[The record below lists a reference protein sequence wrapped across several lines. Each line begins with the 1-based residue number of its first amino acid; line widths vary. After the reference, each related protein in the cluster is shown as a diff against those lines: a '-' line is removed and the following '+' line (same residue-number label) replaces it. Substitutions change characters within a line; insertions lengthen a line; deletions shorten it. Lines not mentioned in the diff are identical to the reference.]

1 MKIGIIGGS
10 GLEDPNLLEDFKIKE
25 VETPFGKPS
34 SPLTTGRINNIDVVI
49 ISRHGLKHEITPT
62 EVNNRANVFAL
73 KDEGCKFIIAT
84 TAVGSLREEIKRGD
98 FVIPDQFIDFTKQRK
113 LTFFDKFEFGA
124 VHTPMA
130 NPFSEILRKK
140 LIESCEKLKFPVH
153 KKGTV
158 LTIEGPRFST
168 RAESNI
174 FRQWGAHVI
183 NMSIAP
189 ECILANEAEVP
200 YSVIAMSTDYDC
212 WKEDEEPVT
221 WTEIKYI
228 MKENAEKVK
237 KIILETINSFSR
249 EQEILKLKD
258 KIRTIPN
265 FPKQGILFRDITP
278 LLQDKE
284 SLRRFT
290 DIFYERY
297 KDTKIDMIAGI
308 ESRGFILAGILA
320 QRLNTGLVLIRK
332 PGKLP
337 YETIK
342 QEYSLEYGT
351 DTVEMHKDSVKLGQ
365 KVLLVDDLIATGG
378 TALASCNLIKKLG
391 GQIVDCAFIIELE
404 ELGGVEKLKKENNT
418 SFTIMKFKED
428 EL

>member
-1 MKIGIIGGS
+1 M
-10 GLEDPNLLEDFKIKE
+10 
-25 VETPFGKPS
+25 
-34 SPLTTGRINNIDVVI
+34 
-49 ISRHGLKHEITPT
+49 
-62 EVNNRANVFAL
+62 
-73 KDEGCKFIIAT
+73 
-84 TAVGSLREEIKRGD
+84 
-98 FVIPDQFIDFTKQRK
+98 
-113 LTFFDKFEFGA
+113 
-124 VHTPMA
+124 
-130 NPFSEILRKK
+130 
-140 LIESCEKLKFPVH
+140 
-153 KKGTV
+153 
-158 LTIEGPRFST
+158 
-168 RAESNI
+168 
-174 FRQWGAHVI
+174 
-183 NMSIAP
+183 
-189 ECILANEAEVP
+189 
-200 YSVIAMSTDYDC
+200 
-212 WKEDEEPVT
+212 
-221 WTEIKYI
+221 
-228 MKENAEKVK
+228 
-237 KIILETINSFSR
+237 
-249 EQEILKLKD
+249 LKLKD